1 MKTGRAKTQRARRR
15 VSGRGCASRGRAVL
29 FTTAA
34 VAVVSM
40 AAADFGTEAR
50 AGEWAGDRSEDWQQR
65 LRQLEQSPRPAWAE
79 TAWRDW
85 SPTELQLAQA
95 QPAQRDFDIAAQG
108 LTSALA
114 LFGQQSGLQ
123 VTLDGALARDRTTS
137 GVQGSFTAD
146 QALQRLL
153 AGTGLT
159 YSRSGASIVVEEIVA
174 AAAPPPQGP
183 LLLDPL
189 VVRGQLQIR
198 TLQDT
203 PESVAIQ
210 TGEELERRGDFD
222 LYDAIERIPNVNQS
236 PQERGFSIRG
246 IDQRGPAAGGGGG
259 SLVSTQVD
267 GVALTNTGT
276 FSGPFSAWDLQQ
288 VEVLRGPQST
298 QQGRNALAGAI
309 VLRSNDPTYDLELR
323 SRGEAGSRATLGGAV
338 MANLPLIE
346 DRLAVRFSADRLQT
360 DGFVDNR
367 TLDQD
372 DFDAREQTTLRGKLR
387 IDPTENLEIVA
398 SFSQTDSS
406 RGENFIEEAFFPDD
420 RVNLSNLEADED
432 SLHRNSGLRLTWR
445 IDEAFSLESE
455 TNYYTLD
462 YERVADRNRP
472 AADDLGFL
480 DRSSDETVF
489 EQDLRLRYEGEDLSG
504 VLGLFYTQ
512 TEEDFFNLTRD
523 PASRFTNLAPPG
535 VFLEAETNSKTEVE
549 NFAVFGE
556 ADIGVDWLLPGLTF
570 TLGGRYDRETVD
582 NDIRTV
588 ATLDPAIP
596 SPIPLPNDRNETDAS
611 FSAFLPKIGLTYDWT
626 PDIATSFT
634 VQRGYRAGGAQVNGF
649 TQQVNEFD
657 PEFTWNYEFALRS
670 QFFDRR
676 LTANANLFYT
686 DWTDQQV
693 PVRGPSGNS
702 EDFDI
707 VNAGESRLYGA
718 EASLEA
724 LVTPKLDVFGS
735 IGLVQTEFLDFES
748 GGRDF
753 SGNEFRSA
761 PEVTAA
767 FGATYFFDNGIS
779 VGADASYTGVSFVDA
794 DNDPAARADARFLV
808 NTQITYDQDRWNAGF
823 FVRNLF
829 DNDYATRRLPQQD
842 GSRVLISGEP
852 RTFGLYLGF
861 AF

>member
-1 MKTGRAKTQRARRR
+1 MTTVPKRSNPARRTPLAKALLI
-15 VSGRGCASRGRAVL
+15 ASLLVPAPL
-29 FTTAA
+29 APLAFPALA
-34 VAVVSM
+34 QQQ
-40 AAADFGTEAR
+40 DGTELR
-50 AGEWAGDRSEDWQQR
+50 DYDIPAGPLDEALIRFIDSSGVFLAGN
-65 LRQLEQSPRPAWAE
+65 A
-79 TAWRDW
+79 
-85 SPTELQLAQA
+85 
-95 QPAQRDFDIAAQG
+95 
-108 LTSALA
+108 ALA
-114 LFGQQSGLQ
+114 SGLQ
-123 VTLDGALARDRTTS
+123 TEGLTGRYTVDEGLARLLTGSGLRYRFTSANTVTLERAV
-137 GVQGSFTAD
+137 VQPDS
-146 QALQRLL
+146 
-153 AGTGLT
+153 
-159 YSRSGASIVVEEIVA
+159 
-174 AAAPPPQGP
+174 GP
-183 LLLDPL
+183 LRLDPL
-189 VVRGQLQIR
+189 IVRGQLQIR

-246 IDQRGPAAGGGGG
+246 IDQRGPSIG
-259 SLVSTQVD
+259 STGSQLVSTQVD
-267 GVALTNTGT
+267 GVALTNVGT

-323 SRGEAGSRATLGGAV
+323 SRGEVGSRATLGGAV
-338 MANLPLIE
+338 MANVPLIE
-346 DRLAVRFSADRLQT
+346 DRLALRFSADRLQT
-360 DGFVDNR
+360 DGFVDNPTR
-367 TLDQD
+367 SED
-372 DFDAREQTTLRGKLR
+372 DYDAREQTNLRGKLR
-387 IDPTENLEIVA
+387 IDPTDDLEIIA
-398 SFSQTDSS
+398 AFSQTDNS
-406 RGENFIEEAFFPDD
+406 RGENFVEEAFFPND

-504 VLGLFYTQ
+504 VFGLFYTQ
-512 TEEDFFNLTRD
+512 IEEETFNITRD
-523 PASRFTNLAPPG
+523 PASRFTDLAPPG
-535 VFLEAETNSKTEVE
+535 VFVIAEADQRTEVE

-556 ADIGVDWLLPGLTF
+556 ADIGVDWLLDGLTL

-582 NDIRTV
+582 NESRGFAV
-588 ATLDPAIP
+588 LDPDVP
-596 SPIPLPNDRNETDAS
+596 PPFPLPNISNESDAS

-634 VQRGYRAGGAQVNGF
+634 VQRGYRAGGVQINGS
-649 TQQVNEFD
+649 TQQINEFD

-702 EDFDI
+702 DDFDI
-707 VNAGESRLYGA
+707 VNAGESRLFGA

-724 LVTPKLDVFGS
+724 LVTPNLDVFGS
-735 IGLVQTEFLDFES
+735 IGLVRTEFLDFES
-748 GGRDF
+748 GGQDL
-753 SGNEFRSA
+753 SGNKFASA

-779 VGADASYTGVSFVDA
+779 VGADASYTGVSFVSG
-794 DNDPAARADARFLV
+794 DNDLDSRSDARFLV
-808 NTQITYDQDRWNAGF
+808 NTQITYVQDRWNAGF

-829 DNDYATRRLPQQD
+829 DNDYATRRTPQGD
-842 GSRVLISGEP
+842 GSRILITGEP
-852 RTFGLYLGF
+852 RTFGLYMGF
-861 AF
+861 EF

>member
-1 MKTGRAKTQRARRR
+1 MRAFRSAPGQYRTA
-15 VSGRGCASRGRAVL
+15 VCGSLLMSTAVL
-29 FTTAA
+29 GMLWPPAQVQAQVRTQSAPTA
-34 VAVVSM
+34 V
-40 AAADFGTEAR
+40 
-50 AGEWAGDRSEDWQQR
+50 
-65 LRQLEQSPRPAWAE
+65 
-79 TAWRDW
+79 
-85 SPTELQLAQA
+85 AQA
-95 QPAQRDFDIAAQG
+95 QQMDFDIPAQP
-108 LTSALA
+108 LFDALA
-114 LFGQQSGLQ
+114 LFGRQSGLQ
-123 VTLDGALARDRTTS
+123 VSVDAELVRDVQS
-137 GVQGSFTAD
+137 PGVTGSLSAE
-146 QALQRLL
+146 QALRRLL
-153 AGTGLT
+153 AGTGIVYRMAEGNTVLLEQAV
-159 YSRSGASIVVEEIVA
+159 ASPEG
-174 AAAPPPQGP
+174 GP
-183 LLLDPL
+183 ILLDPL

-203 PESVAIQ
+203 PASVAIQ

-222 LYDAIERIPNVNQS
+222 LYDAIERIPNVTQS
-236 PQERGFSIRG
+236 PEERGFSIRG
-246 IDQRGPAAGGGGG
+246 IDQRGPSAGAAGGR
-259 SLVSTQVD
+259 SQLVSNQVD
-267 GVALTNTGT
+267 GVALPNVGT
-276 FSGPFSAWDLQQ
+276 FSGPFSSWDLQQ

-323 SRGEAGSRATLGGAV
+323 SRGEVGSRATLGGAV
-338 MANLPLIE
+338 MANVPLIE
-346 DRLAVRFSADRLQT
+346 DRLAVRFSADRIQT

-387 IDPTENLEIVA
+387 IDPTDDLAIIA
-398 SFSQTDSS
+398 AFAQTDSS

-420 RVNLSNLEADED
+420 RVNLSNLEARED

-445 IDEAFSLESE
+445 IDEAFSLEAE

-462 YERVADRNRP
+462 YERFADRNCP
-472 AADDLGFL
+472 AAGDFGFA
-480 DRSSDETVF
+480 DRGSDATVF
-489 EQDLRLRYEGEDLSG
+489 EQDLRLRYEGEDLTG
-504 VLGLFYTQ
+504 VFGLFYTQ
-512 TEEDFFNLTRD
+512 TEEDAFNITRD
-523 PASRFTNLAPPG
+523 PASLFDPAAPPG
-535 VFLEAETNSKTEVE
+535 LFAVGETDTRVEVE

-570 TLGGRYDRETVD
+570 TLGGRYDWETVD
-582 NDIRTV
+582 SETRAVT
-588 ATLDPAIP
+588 TLDPAIP
-596 SPIPLPNDRNETDAS
+596 SPTPLPNIRNETDAR
-611 FSAFLPKIGLTYDWT
+611 FSAFLPKLGLTYDWT
-626 PDIATSFT
+626 PDITTSFT
-634 VQRGYRAGGAQVNGF
+634 VQRGYRGGGTQVNGT

-693 PVRGPSGNS
+693 PVRGPSGNPN
-702 EDFDI
+702 DLDI

-724 LVTPKLDVFGS
+724 LVTPNLDVFGS
-735 IGLVQTEFLDFES
+735 IGLVRTEFLDFES
-748 GGRDF
+748 RGQDF

-779 VGADASYTGVSFVDA
+779 IGADASYTGVSFVDA

-829 DNDYATRRLPQQD
+829 DNDYATQRRVQRD
-842 GSRVLISGEP
+842 GARTLVAGEP

-861 AF
+861 QF

>member
-1 MKTGRAKTQRARRR
+1 M
-15 VSGRGCASRGRAVL
+15 
-29 FTTAA
+29 TAA
-34 VAVVSM
+34 AIST
-40 AAADFGTEAR
+40 ALAHLPGEAQ
-50 AGEWAGDRSEDWQQR
+50 AEDWQTR
-65 LRQLEQSPRPAWAE
+65 LRQLEPAAVQAWPALDPSRGGPLDLQ
-79 TAWRDW
+79 TAQ
-85 SPTELQLAQA
+85 T
-95 QPAQRDFDIAAQG
+95 QRTFDIPAQG
-108 LTSALA
+108 LTGALA

-123 VTLDGALARDRTTS
+123 VTLDGALARGRTTS
-137 GVQGSFTAD
+137 GVSGNLTD
-146 QALQRLL
+146 EEALQRLL

-159 YSRSGASIVVEEIVA
+159 YSRSGETVVVEELAQAVVP
-174 AAAPPPQGP
+174 APREPFV
-183 LLLDPL
+183 LDPL

-246 IDQRGPAAGGGGG
+246 IDQRGPAAGAGGGQ
-259 SLVSTQVD
+259 LVSTQVD
-267 GVALTNTGT
+267 GVALTNVGT
-276 FSGPFSAWDLQQ
+276 FSGPYSSWDLQQ

-323 SRGEAGSRATLGGAV
+323 SRGEVGSRATLGGAV
-338 MANLPLIE
+338 MVNVPLIE
-346 DRLAVRFSADRLQT
+346 DRLALRFSADRLQT
-360 DGFVDNR
+360 DGFVDNPTR
-367 TLDQD
+367 NED
-372 DFDAREQTTLRGKLR
+372 DYDAREQTNLRGKLR
-387 IDPTENLEIVA
+387 IDPTDDLEIIA

-406 RGENFIEEAFFPDD
+406 RGSNFIEEAFFPDD

-512 TEEDFFNLTRD
+512 TEGDFFNLTRD

-535 VFLEAETNSKTEVE
+535 VFLEAESNSKTEVE
-549 NFAVFGE
+549 NFAFFGE
-556 ADIGVDWLLPGLTF
+556 ADISVDWLLPGLTF

-611 FSAFLPKIGLTYDWT
+611 FSAFLPKVGLTYDWT

-634 VQRGYRAGGAQVNGF
+634 VQRGYRAGGTQVNGF
-649 TQQVNEFD
+649 NQQVNEFD
-657 PEFTWNYEFALRS
+657 PEFTWNYELALRS

-702 EDFDI
+702 SDFDI

-724 LVTPKLDVFGS
+724 MVTPKLDVFGS
-735 IGLVQTEFLDFES
+735 IGLVRTEFLDFES
-748 GGRDF
+748 GGQDL
-753 SGNEFRSA
+753 SGNEFQSA

-794 DNDPAARADARFLV
+794 DNDLAARADARFLV
-808 NTQITYDQDRWNAGF
+808 NTQITYDHDRWNAGF

-852 RTFGLYLGF
+852 RTFGLYMGF
-861 AF
+861 EF